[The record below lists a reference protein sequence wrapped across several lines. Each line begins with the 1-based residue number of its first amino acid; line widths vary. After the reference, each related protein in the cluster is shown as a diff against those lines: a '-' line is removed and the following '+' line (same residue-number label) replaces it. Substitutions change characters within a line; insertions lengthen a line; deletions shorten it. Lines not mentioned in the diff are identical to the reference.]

1 MQGNKK
7 FQPLEPPQIRGRAC
21 LPYVK
26 GVSER
31 LKRILEKAGVQAALK
46 PCQTLTDVF
55 RLPKERPTVNRVK
68 GIVYKVNKCNSS

>member
-7 FQPLEPPQIRGRAC
+7 VSTIEPPQIRGRTC

-46 PCQTLTDVF
+46 PCQTLTEGKTDG
-55 RLPKERPTVNRVK
+55 E
-68 GIVYKVNKCNSS
+68 SSKRNCLQC